1 MRTNIKKPLALIYFE
16 IVPIKLF
23 SNELFSL
30 IKIGRI
36 AVIDSVSN
44 NVTIADNTKSIKYF
58 LFGMDEEKKL
68 IKS

>member
-58 LFGMDEEKKL
+58 FFGMDEEKKL